1 MTGRNLVLNPIFANS
16 FVKVI
21 VIIITILNIK
31 FMKRL
36 ILLLAGLIVFANLAS
51 QVIHHSKILD
61 AIDRVADQEELSEQS
76 SYFTINDVYRLRTV
90 AETVISPDKKYI
102 AFTLNVPRPFHHQPG
117 GDYRELYLYEI
128 ASGKKQAF
136 ITGTSSV
143 FSIGW
148 TPDGKSVTFRASF
161 PKAQGMQVYAMDL
174 IGGEAYPLTQHPTS
188 VRQYAFGDQ
197 NSLIFTA
204 IEPEDDNRR
213 AFRNQGFDIEIY
225 EEEQR
230 HISLY
235 THDLSLGETRRLTS
249 GVTVFDFA
257 VSPDGKQIAA
267 AIAPNNL
274 VDDSYMFKRIY
285 LVDVASAS
293 FSQLLDNPGKLGK
306 MAWSP
311 DGKHLAFL
319 SASHVHDAVVGS
331 LFVIDLQNPEP
342 FNALR
347 NYMQNMRASA
357 IDIGWKDRSTMLFAS
372 EEGVDIVLS
381 EQKIGDAQRR
391 ILIEPA
397 KVVFSSFDYNDG
409 LVSFSGNTWQ
419 HPPEVYSFELRR
431 LNLSK
436 LTDHNSWL
444 GSITLGNQE
453 KIVYDGRDGL
463 DIEGVL
469 IYPVNYEAGKRY
481 PLIVYIHGGPEA
493 ANQNGW
499 NTYYSRWGQ
508 VAAGRDY
515 FLFMPN
521 YRAGSGRGVDFTM
534 EGFADLVGKEYEDVL
549 DGIDYLI
556 EQGLVD
562 ENRVGIGGGSYGGYF
577 SAWSSTKYSE
587 RFAASVVF
595 VGIGNQVSKRNTT
608 DIPWE
613 DYLVHWGFWN
623 HEDHEKVY
631 DASPVKFAHL
641 NQTPTLILHGK
652 DDPRIPVSQG
662 LELYRA
668 LKLHG
673 AGPVRL
679 ILYPGEGHGNRKNT
693 NRLEYIVRTMEW
705 FDHYLKGSE
714 KDEMPYKYPAKLLKN

>member
-1 MTGRNLVLNPIFANS
+1 
-16 FVKVI
+16 
-21 VIIITILNIK
+21 
-31 FMKRL
+31 MKRL
-36 ILLLAGLIVFANLAS
+36 IFVLAGLILFTNLSS

-61 AIDRVADQEELSEQS
+61 AIDRVADQDETTQRSTH
-76 SYFTINDVYRLRTV
+76 FTIDDVFRLRTV
-90 AETVISPDKKYI
+90 AETALSPDKKNI
-102 AFTLNVPRPFHHQPG
+102 AFTVNVPRSFHHQPG
-117 GDYRELYLYEI
+117 GDYRELYMLDI
-128 ASGKKQAF
+128 ASGNKQPF
-136 ITGTSSV
+136 ITGSSSL
-143 FSIGW
+143 FSLGW
-148 TPDGKSVTFRASF
+148 TPDGAAITFRANL
-161 PKAQGMQVYAMDL
+161 PKAQGVQVYAMDMK
-174 IGGEAYPLTQHPTS
+174 GGEAYPITQHPTS
-188 VRQYAFGDQ
+188 IRQYAFADA
-197 NSLIFTA
+197 NTLYFTA
-204 IEPEDDNRR
+204 SSPEDEVRS
-213 AFRNQGFDIEIY
+213 AFRKKGFEIEIY
-225 EEEQR
+225 EEEQQ
-230 HISLY
+230 HINLY
-235 THDLSLGETRRLTS
+235 AYDIITGETRQLT
-249 GVTVFDFA
+249 GDVTVFDFA
-257 VSPDGKQIAA
+257 VSPDGKKIAA

-293 FSQLLDNPGKLGK
+293 VTQLLDNPGKLGK

-331 LFVIDLQNPEP
+331 LFVLDVANPRP
-342 FNALR
+342 FNELR
-347 NYMQNMRASA
+347 NYLQDMRASA
-357 IDIGWKDRSTMLFAS
+357 IDLDWKDRNTILYAA

-381 EQKIGDAQRR
+381 EQKINDAQRR
-391 ILIEPA
+391 VILEPG
-397 KVVFSSFDYNDG
+397 KVVFSRFDHKDG
-409 LVSFSGNTWQ
+409 LVVFSGNTWQ
-419 HPPEVYSFELRR
+419 HPPEVYSFDMRR
-431 LNLSK
+431 QNLKK

-444 GSITLGNQE
+444 SSITLGRQE
-453 KIVYDGRDGL
+453 KIVYDARDGL

-469 IYPVNYEAGKRY
+469 FYPVNYEAGRRY

-521 YRAGSGRGVDFTM
+521 YRAGSGRGVEFTM
-534 EGFADLVGKEYEDVL
+534 AGFGDLLGVEFDDVI

-556 EQGLVD
+556 ETGLVD
-562 ENRVGIGGGSYGGYF
+562 ENRVGMGGGSYGGYF
-577 SAWSSTKYSE
+577 SAWAATKHSE

-613 DYLVHWGFWN
+613 DYLVHWGFWT

-631 DASPVKFAHL
+631 DASPVKYAHL

-652 DDPRIPVSQG
+652 DDPRVHVSQG

-673 AGPVRL
+673 AAPVRL

-693 NRLEYIVRTMEW
+693 NRLDYIVRTMEW

-714 KDEMPYKYPAKLLKN
+714 KDEMPDKYPAKLLKN